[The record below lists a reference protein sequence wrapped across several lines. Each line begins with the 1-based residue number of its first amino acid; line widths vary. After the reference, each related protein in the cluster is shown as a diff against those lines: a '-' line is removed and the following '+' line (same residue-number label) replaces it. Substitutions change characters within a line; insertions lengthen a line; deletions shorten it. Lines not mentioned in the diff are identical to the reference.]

1 MALTMNATIPI
12 NNKTIGQI
20 QEEFNNIFPY
30 LRIQFFKESHN
41 ENEGSRPDLMVKN
54 TTQLFSVSPTNQ
66 KLEILGSM
74 KVSELENLFK
84 HKYKLNIQV
93 FRKSGNA
100 WLETTVTD
108 SWTLDKQ
115 NQEGIELSGL

>member
-1 MALTMNATIPI
+1 MNTTIII

-20 QEEFNNIFPY
+20 QQEFNVAFPY
-30 LRIQFFKESHN
+30 LRIQFFKEQHH
-41 ENEGSRPDLMVKN
+41 ENEGSGPELMIKN
-54 TTQLFSVSPTNQ
+54 TTQLISVNPTDQ
-66 KLEILGSM
+66 TLEISGNM

-108 SWTLDKQ
+108 GWTLDKQ
-115 NQEGIELSGL
+115 NQEGIELSEL

>member
-1 MALTMNATIPI
+1 MITTISI

-20 QEEFNNIFPY
+20 QQEFNVAFPY
-30 LRIQFFKESHN
+30 LRIQFFKESHQ
-41 ENEGSRPDLMVKN
+41 ENEGSRPDLMIKN
-54 TTQLFSVSPTNQ
+54 TTQLISVHSADQ
-66 KLEILGSM
+66 DLEISGDM

-84 HKYKLNIQV
+84 SKYKLNIQV

-108 SWTLDKQ
+108 AWTLDKQ
-115 NQEGIELSGL
+115 NQEGIELSEL

>member
-1 MALTMNATIPI
+1 MNTTISL

-20 QEEFNNIFPY
+20 QQEFNVAFPY
-30 LRIQFFKESHN
+30 LRIQFFKESHH
-41 ENEGSRPDLMVKN
+41 ENEGSRPELMIKN
-54 TTQLFSVSPTNQ
+54 TTQLISVNPADQ

-84 HKYKLNIQV
+84 QKYKLNIQV

-115 NQEGIELSGL
+115 NQEGIELSEL